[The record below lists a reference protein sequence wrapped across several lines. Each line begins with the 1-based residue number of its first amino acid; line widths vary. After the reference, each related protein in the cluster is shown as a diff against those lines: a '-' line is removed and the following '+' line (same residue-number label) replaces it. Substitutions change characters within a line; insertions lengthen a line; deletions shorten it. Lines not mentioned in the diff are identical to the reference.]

1 MSTPSNP
8 LTGHTGTMRRPLF
21 ASPRNLP
28 GLTPAIRRRLQ
39 RFIGAT
45 TLISPW
51 LAAKFALVLFLTPP
65 RRPLDEVDV
74 PVLAQAHRRRVPL
87 GSGEIQ
93 VFEWGTTGPA
103 VLLLH
108 GWGSHAARFGGF
120 VTPLLD
126 AGYRVISFDAPAH
139 GESTG
144 KRSDLPQFRAAL
156 EAVLHECGPVEA
168 IVAHSLGAAATVWWA
183 AENDTSEVRA
193 VVLVG
198 MPRDTAF
205 MVESFAEMLAL
216 TPAVRTHF
224 AAHFHRAF
232 GESHEVFST
241 LALAPRLSLPTFVVH
256 DRDDEVA
263 PFAHALAFAE
273 AAPHGRLFTTEGLH
287 HSGLLRD
294 PGTIAAIVD
303 FVRSSRGRTARVPAS
318 RG

>member
-1 MSTPSNP
+1 MSRHA
-8 LTGHTGTMRRPLF
+8 GGTHRPLF

-28 GLTPAIRRRLQ
+28 GLTPAIRKRLQ
-39 RFIGAT
+39 RFIGAM
-45 TLISPW
+45 TLVSPW
-51 LAAKFALVLFLTPP
+51 LAAKFALLLFLTPP
-65 RRPLDEVDV
+65 RRAFDDVDL
-74 PVLAQAHRRRVPL
+74 PILARAHRRRVPFR
-87 GSGEIQ
+87 GGELQ
-93 VFEWGTTGPA
+93 VFEWGTSGPA
-103 VLLLH
+103 VMLLH

-120 VTPLLD
+120 VQPLID
-126 AGYRVISFDAPAH
+126 AGYRVIGFDAPAH

-156 EAVLHECGPVEA
+156 EAVLEECGPVEA

-183 AENDTSEVRA
+183 TENDPGQVRA

-224 AAHFHRAF
+224 AAHYHRAF

-241 LALAPRLSLPTFVVH
+241 LALAPRLGLPSFIVH

-263 PFAHALAFAE
+263 PFPHALAFAE

-294 PGTIAAIVD
+294 PATIAAIVD
-303 FVRSSRGRTARVPAS
+303 FVRSSRGKTAPDPAS